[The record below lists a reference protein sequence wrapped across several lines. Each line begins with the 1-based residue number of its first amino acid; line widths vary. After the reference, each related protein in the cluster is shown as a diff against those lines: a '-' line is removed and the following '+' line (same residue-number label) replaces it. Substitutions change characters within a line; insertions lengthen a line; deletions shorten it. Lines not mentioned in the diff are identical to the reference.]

1 MAGQKILVPYNFTS
15 YDQKAL
21 DFIIRTFAHLKDVEV
36 TLFNTYTPAPEIDVR
51 GSPIMENIKSN
62 VAFLSKK
69 IMEQEEDLKAAT
81 KKLSGNGFS
90 EDRVQYIFNPRKK
103 DIATEIINLASEHGF
118 NLVVVNHKPGKL
130 SHFFTG
136 NVFSKVVN
144 ALKNTIV
151 CVVT

>member
-21 DFIIRTFAHLKDVEV
+21 DFIIRSFAHLKDVEV
-36 TLFNTYTPAPEIDVR
+36 TLFNTYTPAPKIDVR
-51 GSPIMENIKSN
+51 GSPIMENIKNN

-81 KKLSGNGFS
+81 KKLSENGFS

-103 DIATEIINLASEHGF
+103 DIATEIINLASEYGF